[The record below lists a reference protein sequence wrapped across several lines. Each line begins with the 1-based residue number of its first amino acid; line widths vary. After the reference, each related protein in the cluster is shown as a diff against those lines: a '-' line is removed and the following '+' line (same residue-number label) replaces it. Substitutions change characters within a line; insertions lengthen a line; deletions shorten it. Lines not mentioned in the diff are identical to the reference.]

1 MARRTLLET
10 RQYLLRGNA
19 YYWAYRGLRYGH
31 QRASAASQAAS
42 LVNSPGKSPRK
53 SPNKSLTRPDLAAAL
68 LP

>member
-31 QRASAASQAAS
+31 GKASEASQAAG
-42 LVNSPGKSPRK
+42 LLKSPSKAPR
-53 SPNKSLTRPDLAAAL
+53 KSLTRPELAAAL